1 MDEDMNSIF
10 EKLNTIL
17 NDGSMNENLKD
28 IINNFSS
35 SSSSNSNDNNSNKS
49 REENNSSFDF
59 DINTILKIKK
69 IMDSMNSKEN
79 DSRTQLLLSL
89 KPYLSTDKKEKL
101 DTYMKLLKMAKIFE
115 FLGGDSFDKS
125 IFK

>member
-1 MDEDMNSIF
+1 MDEDMNSVF

-17 NDGSMNENLKD
+17 NDESMSENLKD
-28 IINNFSS
+28 IFNNFS

-49 REENNSSFDF
+49 REENKSSFDF

-69 IMDSMNSKEN
+69 IMDSMNLKEN

-101 DTYMKLLKMAKIFE
+101 DNYMKLLKMAKIFE
-115 FLGGDSFDKS
+115 LLGGDSFDKS